1 MSQLKDKLQEVPQ
14 RPGVYKF
21 LSNEGVVLYV
31 GKAKNLRSR
40 LSQYFNNH
48 DHRLQLPF
56 LMAEA
61 TDFEYIVVRT
71 ELESLFLEN
80 TLIKEY
86 LPPYNIQLRD
96 DKSYA
101 FIEIDYSQEI
111 PQLSYARKTTK
122 DKNKKYFGPYTSVKK
137 IIHTLDVARKIFQF
151 CSNKQVGKRPCFYY
165 FLHRCPGVCIGQIS
179 LSEYKKHFQK
189 IELFLSGQTKS
200 IKKQLEL
207 DMANAAKQKK
217 FELAA
222 RTRDQFQALSSLE
235 EKQITIFTQNVSWDF
250 VSVYIDEL
258 NACVNLFKVREGK
271 LRDNENFIFQNT
283 IAIAKDSRPA
293 EVIQKFLENY
303 YADTT
308 DLPKEIFLQHSP
320 SSEAVIKQLLKSRTK
335 SNIKISVPAIG
346 DKQKLISMGITNAQQ
361 CLIKWQQSQATN
373 IDNMNQILTELQELL
388 KLPGRPS
395 RIECYDIS
403 NTQGTN
409 PVASMV
415 VFKDGLPLKS
425 EYRKFKITTKQTP
438 DDFAMMREALTRRLM
453 RTELYIERHPEKL
466 PRHSEHSEEPK
477 KRSLVPRD
485 VAGSKRQDDV
495 LEKTKIEAWPT
506 PDLLVIDGGKGQ
518 LGVAVEVLQEL
529 NLKIHVIGLAKRIEE
544 IFRPHN
550 PVPIVLDHSNPVLQ
564 LLQRLRDEAHR
575 FGITFHRNLRSK
587 QAVKSALDTI
597 PGIGPAT
604 KKLLKQKIGTV
615 ANIKKASL
623 EELTNLIGKS
633 KAEIIKRSL

>member
-1 MSQLKDKLQEVPQ
+1 MSQLKDKLQEVP
-14 RPGVYKF
+14 RKPGVYKF

-31 GKAKNLRSR
+31 GKAKNLRAR
-40 LSQYFNNH
+40 LSQYFNH
-48 DHRLQLPF
+48 TDTRLQLPF

-101 FIEIDYSQEI
+101 FIEIDYSAEI
-111 PQLSYARKTTK
+111 PQLSYARKTTQ
-122 DKNKKYFGPYTSVKK
+122 DKQKKYFGPYTSVKK
-137 IIHTLDVARKIFQF
+137 IMHTLDVARKIFHF
-151 CSNKQVGKRPCFYY
+151 CSNKQVGQRPCFYY
-165 FLHRCPGVCIGQIS
+165 FLHRCPGVCIGQVS
-179 LSEYKKHFQK
+179 LTEYKKHFQK

-200 IKKQLEL
+200 IKKQLKI
-207 DMANAAKQKK
+207 DMVTLAKQKK

-250 VSVYIDEL
+250 VSVFIDDL

-283 IAIAKDSRPA
+283 IAIAKENRPQ
-293 EVIQKFLENY
+293 EVIQKFLETY

-308 DLPKEIFLQHSP
+308 DLPKEIFVQHSP
-320 SSEAVIKQLLKSRTK
+320 SNEAVVRQLLKSRRK
-335 SNIKISVPAIG
+335 NNIKLSVPAIG
-346 DKQKLISMGITNAQQ
+346 DKQKLISMGVTNAQE
-361 CLIKWQQSQATN
+361 CLLKWQQSQATN
-373 IDNMNQILTELQELL
+373 IDNMNQILQELQDLL
-388 KLPGRPS
+388 KLPNRPA

-415 VFKDGLPLKS
+415 VFRDGLPQKS

-438 DDFAMMREALTRRLM
+438 DDFAMMREALTRRLT
-453 RTELYIERHPEKL
+453 RVAVSSPPLEGEPEGVEISTS
-466 PRHSEHSEEPK
+466 PNP
-477 KRSLVPRD
+477 SLK
-485 VAGSKRQDDV
+485 GGGT
-495 LEKTKIEAWPT
+495 KTQNSPMKDNWPT
-506 PDLLVIDGGKGQ
+506 PDLIIIDGGKGQ
-518 LGVAVEVLQEL
+518 LGVAVEVLKEL
-529 NLKIHVIGLAKRIEE
+529 KLKIPVIGLAKRIEE

-550 PVPIVLDHSNPVLQ
+550 SVPIVLDHSNPVLQ

-575 FGITFHRNLRSK
+575 FGITFHRSLRSK

-604 KKLLKQKIGTV
+604 KKLLKQKIGTI
-615 ANIKKASL
+615 NQIKQASF

-633 KAEIIKRSL
+633 KADIIKRSL

>member
-111 PQLSYARKTTK
+111 PQLSYARKTIK

-165 FLHRCPGVCIGQIS
+165 FLHRCPGVCIGQVS

-189 IELFLSGQTKS
+189 IELFLSGQTKP

-207 DMANAAKQKK
+207 DMAKAAKQKK

-250 VSVYIDEL
+250 VSVYLDEL

-303 YADTT
+303 YTDTT

-373 IDNMNQILTELQELL
+373 IDNMNQILAELQELL

-453 RTELYIERHPEKL
+453 RTELYIERHPEQDEG
-466 PRHSEHSEEPK
+466 ST
-477 KRSLVPRD
+477 KRSPVPEED
-485 VAGSKRQDDV
+485 T
-495 LEKTKIEAWPT
+495 LEKTKIGAWPT

-529 NLKIHVIGLAKRIEE
+529 NLKIPVIGLAKRIEE

-550 PVPIVLDHSNPVLQ
+550 SVPIVLDHSNPVLQ

-633 KAEIIKRSL
+633 KAEILKRSL

>member
-111 PQLSYARKTTK
+111 PQLSYARKTIK

-165 FLHRCPGVCIGQIS
+165 FLHRCPGVCIGQVS

-189 IELFLSGQTKS
+189 IELFLSGQTKP

-207 DMANAAKQKK
+207 DMAKAAKQKK

-250 VSVYIDEL
+250 VSVYLDEL

-303 YADTT
+303 YTDTT
-308 DLPKEIFLQHSP
+308 DLPKEIFLQH
-320 SSEAVIKQLLKSRTK
+320 
-335 SNIKISVPAIG
+335 
-346 DKQKLISMGITNAQQ
+346 LIS
-361 CLIKWQQSQATN
+361 
-373 IDNMNQILTELQELL
+373 
-388 KLPGRPS
+388 
-395 RIECYDIS
+395 DIS
-403 NTQGTN
+403 TWDSGDYSLGPYNKDEYFDYDPN
-409 PVASMV
+409 LRA
-415 VFKDGLPLKS
+415 FKDKLNEMFWQKMESHDKLG
-425 EYRKFKITTKQTP
+425 EIP
-438 DDFAMMREALTRRLM
+438 DHHRR
-453 RTELYIERHPEKL
+453 R
-466 PRHSEHSEEPK
+466 
-477 KRSLVPRD
+477 
-485 VAGSKRQDDV
+485 AGKD
-495 LEKTKIEAWPT
+495 
-506 PDLLVIDGGKGQ
+506 
-518 LGVAVEVLQEL
+518 
-529 NLKIHVIGLAKRIEE
+529 
-544 IFRPHN
+544 
-550 PVPIVLDHSNPVLQ
+550 
-564 LLQRLRDEAHR
+564 
-575 FGITFHRNLRSK
+575 
-587 QAVKSALDTI
+587 
-597 PGIGPAT
+597 
-604 KKLLKQKIGTV
+604 
-615 ANIKKASL
+615 
-623 EELTNLIGKS
+623 
-633 KAEIIKRSL
+633 